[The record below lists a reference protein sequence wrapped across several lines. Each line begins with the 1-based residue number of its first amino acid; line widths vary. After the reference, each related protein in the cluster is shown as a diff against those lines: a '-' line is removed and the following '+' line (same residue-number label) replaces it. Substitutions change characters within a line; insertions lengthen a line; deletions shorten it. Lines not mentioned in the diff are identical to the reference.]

1 MSFEI
6 LLCVCCVDLGHYP
19 GYSWGTVGVR
29 VGYGWG
35 TGGVRP
41 PADFPEWG
49 TGGVRLGYSW
59 GTGGVRWEIFG
70 KPALTVPNWIYI
82 TK

>member
-1 MSFEI
+1 MRESTPQASGATKQGRG
-6 LLCVCCVDLGHYP
+6 LGALP
-19 GYSWGTVGVR
+19 GVQL
-29 VGYGWG
+29 GYGWG

-49 TGGVRLGYSW
+49 TGGVRLGYGL

-70 KPALTVPNWIYI
+70 KPALTGSNWLYI